1 MAVSSVQSLVCFFS
15 VCLFCLVF
23 FLFSFCFLLV
33 LCCPIHFSTC
43 LLLSTAFSFKKK
55 GKKKTKSKETGTDK
69 HFPSRPASGASHSFF
84 LSKPMDH
91 FLILQVDDMMTDG
104 MKDDDHYQFNRKT
117 RIIHRLT
124 ATSYYYRNL
133 QLFLET
139 FPTTTATD

>member
-1 MAVSSVQSLVCFFS
+1 
-15 VCLFCLVF
+15 
-23 FLFSFCFLLV
+23 
-33 LCCPIHFSTC
+33 
-43 LLLSTAFSFKKK
+43 
-55 GKKKTKSKETGTDK
+55 
-69 HFPSRPASGASHSFF
+69 
-84 LSKPMDH
+84 MDH

-124 ATSYYYRNL
+124 ATSYYYRSL